1 MHVCMCVR
9 ACMYACACVCICASV
24 CVAVPTPT
32 SAEKGRSAVSENGGL
47 AEDSGIT
54 KAAAHLV
61 VDTGTL
67 SLGPEGAVLV
77 QTSAADQKGLCL
89 ALMAS

>member
-1 MHVCMCVR
+1 MCMHVCMC
-9 ACMYACACVCICASV
+9 ACVYACACVCICASA

-32 SAEKGRSAVSENGGL
+32 SAEKTRAVSENGGL

-61 VDTGTL
+61 VDTSTL
-67 SLGPEGAVLV
+67 GLGPEEAVLV
-77 QTSAADQKGLCL
+77 ETSAADQRGLCL